1 MYNMVTVVNNTVL
14 YTWNLLKQTLSILTT
29 KKNKNKHKNK
39 GMGVEGNYVRWWK
52 C

>member
-29 KKNKNKHKNK
+29 KKTKNKNK